1 MPSRAAPNTLNAIA
15 ALTAI
20 AFALLGALAAACSST
35 DGRGEDQGL
44 ASLSTLPRSDV
55 MRVQVVEHG
64 QWGDT
69 AFELEFRR
77 DAQPDVSGIRLTGQW
92 SEGERKF
99 QVRSRSVRRRGP
111 VTPDVLHDLD
121 QILTYYRSDPDES
134 CDDTRIVTVTQLRK
148 GKTVATQ
155 QLVDKSCGESV
166 QVRTTFADV
175 FARLTPE
182 G

>member
-1 MPSRAAPNTLNAIA
+1 MSSRAAPGTLNAVA
-15 ALTAI
+15 ALTAL
-20 AFALLGALAAACSST
+20 ALALLGALAAACSST
-35 DGRGEDQGL
+35 DVLGEDL

-77 DAQPDVSGIRLTGQW
+77 DARTDVSGIRLTGQW
-92 SEGERKF
+92 SESAGTF

-111 VTPDVLHDLD
+111 VTPEVLHDLD
-121 QILTYYRSDPDES
+121 EILAYYRSDPGES

-148 GKTVATQ
+148 GKTIATQ
-155 QLVDKSCGESV
+155 QLVDMSCGEGV
-166 QVRTTFADV
+166 EVRTTFADV
-175 FARLTPE
+175 FARLKPE